1 MKLTIVSSS
10 VRVERKTH
18 KVAKALFDLA
28 TERNIEASLVD
39 LQTID
44 LPEFG
49 KPLNEH
55 KLALKNQLQEQ
66 LMASEAFIFVTP
78 EYNGFFSSALKSFVD
93 YFSNGPFKN
102 KKIGVATVTSGPLGG
117 IRAAQ
122 MLQLQILGLF
132 GLPIP
137 NMLLTGLVDKKIN
150 DEYEILEMDYLSKV
164 NSYLDQFSS

>member
-1 MKLTIVSSS
+1 MTIVSSS

-18 KVAKALFDLA
+18 KVAKVLFDLA

-66 LMASEAFIFVTP
+66 LMASEAFIFEHPSIMV
-78 EYNGFFSSALKSFVD
+78 SSV
-93 YFSNGPFKN
+93 
-102 KKIGVATVTSGPLGG
+102 
-117 IRAAQ
+117 
-122 MLQLQILGLF
+122 QL
-132 GLPIP
+132 
-137 NMLLTGLVDKKIN
+137 
-150 DEYEILEMDYLSKV
+150 
-164 NSYLDQFSS
+164 